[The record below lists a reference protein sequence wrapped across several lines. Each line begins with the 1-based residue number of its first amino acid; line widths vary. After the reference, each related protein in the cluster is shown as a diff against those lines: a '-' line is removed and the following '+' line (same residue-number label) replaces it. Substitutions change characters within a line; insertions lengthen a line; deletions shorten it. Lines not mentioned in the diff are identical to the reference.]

1 MPKKH
6 GFNLKITIHY
16 NFVFSGNRTGGNS
29 LLSDLTGGEGVVLAA
44 TIPIILVLMAL
55 IVGIGIYFWRQ
66 KTSSPDKKILVENDM
81 NDPNPPTVQSEG
93 GARVTLTKLR
103 AHFSKAKS
111 SLQNGSKDTKSPTM
125 SLGNPNYDQMA
136 EQGEE
141 KSISNELWW

>member
-1 MPKKH
+1 MPL
-6 GFNLKITIHY
+6 FFIFL
-16 NFVFSGNRTGGNS
+16 FSGNRTGSNS
-29 LLSDLTGGEGVVLAA
+29 LLSDLTGGESVVLAA

-55 IVGIGIYFWRQ
+55 IFGIGIYFWRQ

-136 EQGEE
+136 EQQAEE
-141 KSISNELWW
+141 KSISNEL